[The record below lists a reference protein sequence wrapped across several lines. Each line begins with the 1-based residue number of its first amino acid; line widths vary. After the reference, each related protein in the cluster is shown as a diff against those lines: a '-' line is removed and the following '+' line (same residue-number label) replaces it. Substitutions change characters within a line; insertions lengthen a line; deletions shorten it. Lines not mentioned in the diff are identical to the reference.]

1 MTGPRAVPP
10 RFELTEEHLALLGR
24 AYVRWEDC
32 ETGAPAIDCK
42 RPYGN
47 SYVAGDVA
55 EILGWEIADSEDGL
69 TSEQED
75 RALALHG
82 ETLTAL
88 QIILTARDF
97 RPGVYLKRD
106 QYDARSWY
114 FVGGAVSGGPDA

>member
-1 MTGPRAVPP
+1 MSAE
-10 RFELTEEHLALLGR
+10 RFELTEEHLTLLGR

-55 EILGWEIADSEDGL
+55 EILGWGVVDEGL
-69 TSEQED
+69 TDAQED
-75 RALALHG
+75 RALEIHH

-88 QIILTARDF
+88 QIVLATRSFAPGTYVLRERYDRRAWV
-97 RPGVYLKRD
+97 RP
-106 QYDARSWY
+106 
-114 FVGGAVSGGPDA
+114 

>member
-1 MTGPRAVPP
+1 MSQQFT
-10 RFELTEEHLALLGR
+10 LTEDHLTLLGH

-55 EILGWEIADSEDGL
+55 EILGWPIADKEEGL
-69 TSEQED
+69 TDEQRD
-75 RALALHG
+75 KALALHG

-97 RPGVYLKRD
+97 RPGIYVKRD
-106 QYDARSWY
+106 RYDARSWERI
-114 FVGGAVSGGPDA
+114 P

>member
-1 MTGPRAVPP
+1 MSD
-10 RFELTEEHLALLGR
+10 RFELTEEHLTLLAR

-47 SYVAGDVA
+47 SDVAGDVA
-55 EILGWEIADSEDGL
+55 EILGWPIDEQDGL
-69 TSEQED
+69 TDEQRD
-75 RALALHG
+75 RALEIHS

-97 RPGVYLKRD
+97 RPGVYVKRD
-106 QYDARSWY
+106 RYDARSW
-114 FVGGAVSGGPDA
+114 VGSAPRGTPEDQT